1 MSDRMVLIHEGSIV
15 AEGSFAELQKKRNRF
30 VAQFIADGAE
40 E

>member
-1 MSDRMVLIHEGSIV
+1 V